1 MLWLC
6 YNVVEEIDF
15 MNRIKQLRKEFGFT
29 QQELANKLKC
39 SKSIIGLYE
48 SELRKPSMEILLKLS
63 SIFEC
68 NIDYLLGVSNVRSI
82 HDLDDLDIA
91 FSNGIKGLND
101 ENRETLKNIM
111 KGLLLKQHMEEQS
124 KTNEKE

>member
-1 MLWLC
+1 
-6 YNVVEEIDF
+6 

-29 QQELANKLKC
+29 QQDLANKLNC

-48 SELRKPSMEILLKLS
+48 NELRKPSMEILLKLS
-63 SIFEC
+63 RIFDC

-82 HDLDDLDIA
+82 PDLDDLDIA
-91 FSNGIKGLND
+91 FSNGIKGLNE

-111 KGLLLKQHMEEQS
+111 KGLLLKQHMEEQNN
-124 KTNEKE
+124 TNEDK

>member
-124 KTNEKE
+124 KTNENE

>member
-1 MLWLC
+1 
-6 YNVVEEIDF
+6 

-29 QQELANKLKC
+29 QQDLASKLNC

-48 SELRKPSMEILLKLS
+48 NELRKPSMEILLKLS
-63 SIFEC
+63 RIFDC

-82 HDLDDLDIA
+82 PDLDDLDIA
-91 FSNGIKGLND
+91 FSNGIKGLNE

-111 KGLLLKQHMEEQS
+111 KGLLLKQHLEEQNNTDED
-124 KTNEKE
+124 K

>member
-1 MLWLC
+1 
-6 YNVVEEIDF
+6 

-29 QQELANKLKC
+29 QQDLANKLNC

-63 SIFEC
+63 RVFNC
-68 NIDYLLGVSNVRSI
+68 NIEYLLGTSAVRSVY
-82 HDLDDLDIA
+82 DLDDLDIA

-101 ENRETLKNIM
+101 ENKKTLKNVM
-111 KGLLLKQHMEEQS
+111 KGLLLQQQLDEQN
-124 KTNEKE
+124 KKNGKI

>member
-1 MLWLC
+1 
-6 YNVVEEIDF
+6 

-39 SKSIIGLYE
+39 SKSII

>member
-1 MLWLC
+1 
-6 YNVVEEIDF
+6 

-82 HDLDDLDIA
+82 HDLNDLDIA
-91 FSNGIKGLND
+91 FSSGIKGLND

>member
-1 MLWLC
+1 
-6 YNVVEEIDF
+6 

-29 QQELANKLKC
+29 QQDLANKLNC

-48 SELRKPSMEILLKLS
+48 NELRKPSMEILLKLS
-63 SIFEC
+63 RIFDC

-82 HDLDDLDIA
+82 PDLDDLDIA
-91 FSNGIKGLND
+91 FSDGIKGLNE

-111 KGLLLKQHMEEQS
+111 KGLLLKQHLEEQNNTDED
-124 KTNEKE
+124 K

>member
-1 MLWLC
+1 
-6 YNVVEEIDF
+6 

-29 QQELANKLKC
+29 QQDLANKLNC

-48 SELRKPSMEILLKLS
+48 NELRKPSMEILLKLS
-63 SIFEC
+63 RIFDC

-82 HDLDDLDIA
+82 PDLDDLDIA
-91 FSNGIKGLND
+91 FSNGIKGLNE

-111 KGLLLKQHMEEQS
+111 KGLLLKQHLEEHNNTDED
-124 KTNEKE
+124 K

>member
-1 MLWLC
+1 
-6 YNVVEEIDF
+6 
-15 MNRIKQLRKEFGFT
+15 MNRIKELRKEFGMT
-29 QQELANKLKC
+29 QQQLASKLNC

-63 SIFEC
+63 RIFDC
-68 NIDYLLGVSNVRSI
+68 NIDYLLGVCDVRSI

-91 FSNGIKGLND
+91 FSNGIKGLNK

-111 KGLLLKQHMEEQS
+111 KGLLLNQQSDEQ
-124 KTNEKE
+124 KN